1 MNLRTKLAALFLP
14 TRRLIGA
21 EAGDADAPAART
33 GGLLGGQQW
42 VVPRADCQY
51 RRADLSGMP
60 PRHRETAARLAA
72 TRYLPP
78 ADAVAHIAWREGFAH
93 LWIWSSPPGGVAAG
107 DQRWLPESLL
117 FAPPAQDEARILR
130 TARGFEGQL
139 WMDGQLVLSQWW
151 PHVPDSGAW
160 QRFLRAGG
168 LESDIAVPAP
178 LSLPWSEPWGE
189 GRRNLL
195 PGSAAG
201 RERLAW
207 LAAGVLVAV
216 LLGWEL
222 TGLARWSAAGSR
234 LSARLDATR
243 AEIAPL
249 LAAREAAE
257 AAQAEADRLRGL
269 QSGVSDYALMARI
282 VAALPEGILLRAWNR
297 NEEKLEVGVTGGDAD
312 PRKYVVAFAGDPQL
326 GEVSATPV
334 AEGMRLVFSLAAPA
348 GDAP

>member
-21 EAGDADAPAART
+21 EPGDADAPAVRA
-33 GGLLGGQQW
+33 GGVLGGQQW

-51 RRADLSGMP
+51 RRTDLSGMP

-72 TRYLPP
+72 TRYLPT
-78 ADAVAHIAWREGFAH
+78 ADAVAHIAWREGVAH
-93 LWIWSSPPGGVAAG
+93 LWIWSSPPAEVAAG

-117 FAPPAQDEARILR
+117 FAPPAQDEARVLR

-139 WMDGQLVLSQWW
+139 WEDGQLVLSQWW
-151 PHVPDSGAW
+151 PQVPDAGAW

-168 LESDIAVPAP
+168 LDPDPAVPAP

-189 GRRNLL
+189 GKRNLL

-207 LAAGVLVAV
+207 LAAGVLVAL

-234 LSARLDATR
+234 LTARLDATR

-249 LAAREAAE
+249 LSAREVAE
-257 AAQAEADRLRGL
+257 TAQAEADRLRSL
-269 QSGVSDYALMARI
+269 QSGASDYELMARI
-282 VAALPEGILLRAWNR
+282 AGALPEGIRFRAWNR
-297 NEEKLEVGVTGGDAD
+297 NGEKLEVGVSGGDSD
-312 PRKYVVAFAGDPQL
+312 PRKFVVAFAGDPQL
-326 GEVSATPV
+326 AEVSATPV
-334 AEGMRLVFSLAAPA
+334 ADGMRLAFSLQPPA
-348 GDAP
+348 GAMP